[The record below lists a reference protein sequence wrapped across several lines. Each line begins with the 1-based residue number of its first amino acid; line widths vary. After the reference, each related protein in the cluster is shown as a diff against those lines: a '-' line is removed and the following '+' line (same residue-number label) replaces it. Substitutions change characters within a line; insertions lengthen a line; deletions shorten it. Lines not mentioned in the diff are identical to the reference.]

1 MYLQTAANILTWI
14 CCAPK
19 IQGKTLIILN
29 VKQKFFRSVNQNR
42 NLRDRWNWILEKW
55 TFSVLKVFVL
65 LPSPLGFIIS
75 RHGSLTP
82 ERTSGTT
89 CQTALISSRWAVA
102 MVTGPPVISRDVSAW
117 NWNVKPP
124 QKNRLSARGGNFYLL
139 SSGAEKSPPGFLL
152 SRFWTG
158 SICRLQFLW
167 RISWWRFLILFSF
180 VRFNSERN
188 VRAENQSTGSLGPAE
203 GAGAPSP
210 AESTVHICSSEKVCG
225 SKVLNRI

>member
-1 MYLQTAANILTWI
+1 MI
-14 CCAPK
+14 
-19 IQGKTLIILN
+19 IILN
-29 VKQKFFRSVNQNR
+29 VKQKFFSSVNQNR

-55 TFSVLKVFVL
+55 KFSVLKVFVL

-139 SSGAEKSPPGFLL
+139 SSGADRQGFCWVGSEPVLSADSSFCDGSADEGFWSFFLL
-152 SRFWTG
+152 SD
-158 SICRLQFLW
+158 
-167 RISWWRFLILFSF
+167 LIQK
-180 VRFNSERN
+180 E
-188 VRAENQSTGSLGPAE
+188 T
-203 GAGAPSP
+203 
-210 AESTVHICSSEKVCG
+210 
-225 SKVLNRI
+225 